1 MAQQTAAT
9 PSSTLFF
16 ISIPKKCDYDS
27 LVSSYQ
33 SLCQLY
39 STPASQPGN
48 QRKGV
53 ELSAHYK
60 NNIQTS
66 LSFPFSQVIF
76 SKDHILAQKTEENFD
91 F

>member
-1 MAQQTAAT
+1 VVT
-9 PSSTLFF
+9 
-16 ISIPKKCDYDS
+16 
-27 LVSSYQ
+27 VVV
-33 SLCQLY
+33 LCPL
-39 STPASQPGN
+39 
-48 QRKGV
+48 RICV
-53 ELSAHYK
+53 VLSAHYK